1 MVIPCYKVL
10 VSVFIN
16 AIRTHGNTQLALP
29 DRALICLLRRLAPV
43 TLPKAPD
50 QDSAAYRCPVL
61 FAMRV
66 LALLALLAPVSAF
79 VAPASARP
87 EVQSEL
93 ARPLASYAPEPW
105 LKQFA
110 QGLSCFL
117 EPVTQ

>member
-16 AIRTHGNTQLALP
+16 AMRTHGNTQLALP

-43 TLPKAPD
+43 TVPKAPD
-50 QDSAAYRCPVL
+50 KGSAAYRCPVL

-117 EPVTQ
+117 EPVTP